1 MLMFICVYE
10 FVVSM
15 LVKCSQPCQ
24 PCHLFLSG
32 QRLVT
37 IIENAQ
43 RCEYVR
49 SKKIP
54 IPFDIVLVY
63 CRRPSALNRLVR
75 GFSTA
80 PSNVFAREASL
91 SGVLYLSKDRSNLA
105 DVMASWERTKPATM
119 AKLPTA
125 MMMGRTLEEK
135 VLGWNM

>member
-1 MLMFICVYE
+1 MYE

-24 PCHLFLSG
+24 PFHLFLSG
-32 QRLVT
+32 RCLVT

-54 IPFDIVLVY
+54 IPFSDIVVVY
-63 CRRPSALNRLVR
+63 CRRPRALNRLVR

-125 MMMGRTLEEK
+125 MRMGRALEEK
-135 VLGWNM
+135 